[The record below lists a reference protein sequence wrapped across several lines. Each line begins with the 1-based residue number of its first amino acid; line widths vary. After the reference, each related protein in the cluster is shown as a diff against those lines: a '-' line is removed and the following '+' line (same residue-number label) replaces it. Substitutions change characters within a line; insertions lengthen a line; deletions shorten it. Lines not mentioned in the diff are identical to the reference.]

1 MRGIFILATLA
12 LLLVANAIGWFLVPV
27 RRA

>member
-1 MRGIFILATLA
+1 MRGIFILATLV

-27 RRA
+27 RWS